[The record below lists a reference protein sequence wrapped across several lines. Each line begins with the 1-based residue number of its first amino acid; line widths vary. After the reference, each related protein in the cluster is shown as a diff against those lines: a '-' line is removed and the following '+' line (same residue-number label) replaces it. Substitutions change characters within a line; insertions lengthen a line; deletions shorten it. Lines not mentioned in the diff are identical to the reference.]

1 MFVREGDTMQTEIS
15 DPGRM
20 SANQRPFLGQLT
32 NVRPGKGSKFVTVV
46 HSLCYL

>member
-1 MFVREGDTMQTEIS
+1 MFVREGDTIKIEIP

-32 NVRPGKGSKFVTVV
+32 NERPGKGSKFVTVV